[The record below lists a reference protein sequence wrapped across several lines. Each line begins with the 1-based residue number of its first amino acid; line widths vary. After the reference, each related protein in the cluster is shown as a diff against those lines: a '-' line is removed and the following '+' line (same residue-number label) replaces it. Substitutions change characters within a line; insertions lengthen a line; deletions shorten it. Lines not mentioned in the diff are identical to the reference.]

1 MKAFFVCFLQ
11 VIFIKGHA
19 SQAFLGRPLKNLFSG
34 NSLLSGRAISPSY
47 AFHVAASTL
56 RADMDINVPDGFQ
69 NVCHG
74 KAGIFFPETLM
85 PLERKDQFQVS
96 GFVPVVQETI
106 VPDFLK
112 TGRKYMHQVTADKF
126 RILKCDFPA
135 RSTGGF
141 PSCRE
146 RNLPLIHRQN
156 PAVGYGN
163 LMGIPS
169 KVFDGI
175 AKAVE
180 GFFYVR
186 APILFVKGIPEGSP
200 FIRIPQFFTGGG
212 KSQLPFLEEAL
223 EAGKKFPLKFIPED
237 FHPEK
242 EIFLYF
248 ADLMIGGKSSAGNNT
263 MHMHMIID
271 LLVPGMEY
279 LDDTGCCAEVLFA
292 FGKS

>member
-1 MKAFFVCFLQ
+1 
-11 VIFIKGHA
+11 
-19 SQAFLGRPLKNLFSG
+19 
-34 NSLLSGRAISPSY
+34 
-47 AFHVAASTL
+47 
-56 RADMDINVPDGFQ
+56 
-69 NVCHG
+69 
-74 KAGIFFPETLM
+74 
-85 PLERKDQFQVS
+85 
-96 GFVPVVQETI
+96 
-106 VPDFLK
+106 
-112 TGRKYMHQVTADKF
+112 MHQVAADKF
-126 RILKCDFPA
+126 SIAKGNVPPRF
-135 RSTGGF
+135 TGML
-141 PSCRE
+141 PSCRKSH
-146 RNLPLIHRQN
+146 LLFIHRQD

-169 KVFDGI
+169 EIFDGI

-180 GFFYVR
+180 CFLYVG
-186 APILFVKGIPEGSP
+186 APVFFVKRIPEGSP